1 MRHHHAACDDGCLL
15 TAGFTWEWK
24 SRVFLRHVCFLMTP
38 AMPWLSTGWLTM
50 GLINFYPEG
59 VIYFLF
65 YFFFNLQ
72 SLNCVCRL

>member
-59 VIYFLF
+59 VI
-65 YFFFNLQ
+65 FFFFLNLQ